1 MIKYFFK
8 TLALSIIALLLY
20 SCSMDNN
27 SKADNMKTYKGLYVF
42 GPELK
47 TLTDCRD
54 GIEYWVTD
62 SSSTLELSYSE
73 LNFEKPYEP
82 VYVEV
87 EGNMIET
94 NALESQDFDST
105 IIVRKV
111 LSISKEVP
119 AGQCID

>member
-1 MIKYFFK
+1 MTKNYYKI
-8 TLALSIIALLLY
+8 LALSISAILLY
-20 SCSMDNN
+20 SCSSDKD
-27 SKADNMKTYKGLYVF
+27 SKADNLKIYKGLYVF

-62 SSSTLELSYSE
+62 SSSTLELAYSE

-111 LSISKEVP
+111 LTISKEVP